1 MPQSFNVQMNTQ
13 HFQKIQR
20 EQSGTPSQDSP
31 GKDSENHFNSILQ
44 TALPKEPNVKASSS
58 KPSTDELSSTAG
70 ATKTSE
76 EAGEPLLLS
85 DDQDLKSRIS
95 ALLEFFDIGS
105 SNQAASDDEASEQVN
120 QEQTGLLGDMFTNED
135 VVELLNKFSSTDS
148 AEESL
153 APLAKEIRS
162 TAFTQQERTNINN
175 LASALAKTLPGDLT
189 QLTESSLSQNTPLTL
204 TKEQTAFLEKIQN
217 ILNNSSEI
225 GTLSIKSATELNNG
239 SPLRSHFAA
248 IIEVQAEENI
258 ASPLTTGKQS
268 DNLTSL
274 QEGVFGPTLN
284 SRQTSLHSIRHDST
298 QHFYDAKVQ
307 PENGM
312 KDTGNPS
319 GNQQNSEMSQP
330 GSGFGQLGTTPAT
343 SDGTSTFSLSGSSL
357 MGTGTGQLADIAKT
371 TVLPS
376 GVVVQDQ
383 EVLQQFVERF
393 QLSRKDAD
401 TKIQLKLH
409 PAELGEM
416 KIDLTVK
423 EGSIRA
429 NVVAQSQHVQQILE
443 RNLTK
448 LKSTLEQQGFNV
460 EEITVTT
467 ASEMVDSSDLFNQQL
482 PNRDFSGFFSQ
493 DKKAASHT
501 PFILD
506 AFQEQNSDVTS
517 GVNVK
522 V

>member
-13 HFQKIQR
+13 NFQKIQT
-20 EQSGTPSQDSP
+20 EQSAVPAQGSP
-31 GKDSENHFNSILQ
+31 AKDSENNFNSILQ
-44 TALPKEPNVKASSS
+44 TALPKETNFKTSS
-58 KPSTDELSSTAG
+58 KPSTDEPSSIEG
-70 ATKTSE
+70 STKTSE
-76 EAGEPLLLS
+76 EAGEALLLS
-85 DDQDLKSRIS
+85 DDYDLKSQIS
-95 ALLEFFDIGS
+95 ALLEVFAIGS
-105 SNQAASDDEASEQVN
+105 PNQAASNDQTSAQVPQEEA
-120 QEQTGLLGDMFTNED
+120 GLLDDMFTNEEL
-135 VVELLNKFSSTDS
+135 VELLNNFSAGST
-148 AEESL
+148 EESL
-153 APLAKEIRS
+153 ISLDKEIS
-162 TAFTQQERTNINN
+162 SAAFTPQEKTNINS
-175 LASALAKTLPGDLT
+175 LASTLGKILLGDSAQTTDSRL
-189 QLTESSLSQNTPLTL
+189 LQNAPLTL
-204 TKEQTAFLEKIQN
+204 TKEQSAFLEQIQN
-217 ILNNSSEI
+217 ILNNSSEK

-239 SPLRSHFAA
+239 SPLRSLFAT
-248 IIEVQAEENI
+248 ITEVQVEENI
-258 ASPLTTGKQS
+258 ATPLTTGKQS
-268 DNLTSL
+268 NSLTSL

-284 SRQTSLHSIRHDST
+284 SRQTSLHSVRHDST

-319 GNQQNSEMSQP
+319 GNQQNSEMGQP

-343 SDGTSTFSLSGSSL
+343 SDATNTFSLSGSSL
-357 MGTGTGQLADIAKT
+357 TGTGTGQLMDISKT

-393 QLSRKDAD
+393 QLSRRDAD

-467 ASEMVDSSDLFNQQL
+467 TSEMVDSSDLFNQQL
-482 PNRDFSGFFSQ
+482 PNRDFSSFFPQ
-493 DKKAASHT
+493 DKKAEPHT

-506 AFQEQNSDVTS
+506 AFQEQSNDVTS